1 MESDGRVSERVYC
14 AGQFVKLIGHPAL
27 QKNIGRKGSYLQ
39 CSNFFAHFVVV
50 FS

>member
-27 QKNIGRKGSYLQ
+27 QKNIGRKG
-39 CSNFFAHFVVV
+39 
-50 FS
+50 